1 MSFWVYMLR
10 CSDGLFYTG
19 HTDDLDR
26 RLSEHQSGTYAGFTH
41 QRRPVELVWSDQCLD
56 RESAFNIERQI
67 KGWSRLKKIAL
78 IEGRFDDLPG
88 LSKSRHNST
97 VLRQAQHERDG
108 SVMPN
113 SNILLVADHASNAI
127 PPEYQ
132 PWGMDE
138 ADMARHIAWDIGTA
152 ALARALAAQL
162 NCPAVI
168 APWSR
173 LLVDLNRDPD
183 HPGLIP
189 TESDGSVIARNAN
202 INADERTK
210 RLNQFFHPYHNYL
223 AEEIAA
229 QKPALIVSLH
239 SFTPV
244 MNGFARP
251 WHVGLLYNKDDRAA
265 RLAIDWLRQKPDL
278 VVGDNEPYSGR
289 DLNYTMDRHA
299 EAAGI
304 PYLSLEIRQ
313 DCLGTAEAV
322 AGWVE
327 PIGRLL
333 GQISLSK

>member
-1 MSFWVYMLR
+1 
-10 CSDGLFYTG
+10 
-19 HTDDLDR
+19 
-26 RLSEHQSGTYAGFTH
+26 
-41 QRRPVELVWSDQCLD
+41 
-56 RESAFNIERQI
+56 
-67 KGWSRLKKIAL
+67 
-78 IEGRFDDLPG
+78 
-88 LSKSRHNST
+88 
-97 VLRQAQHERDG
+97 
-108 SVMPN
+108 MPK

-152 ALARALAAQL
+152 ALARALVAQL

-173 LLVDLNRDPD
+173 LLIDLNRDPD

-189 TESDGSVIARNAN
+189 TESDGSFIPRNAN
-202 INADERTK
+202 VSDDERAK

-229 QKPALIVSLH
+229 QQPALIVSLH
-239 SFTPV
+239 SFTPT
-244 MNGFARP
+244 MNDVARP

-265 RLAIDWLRQKPDL
+265 RLAIDWFRQKPDL
-278 VVGDNEPYSGR
+278 VVGNNEPYSGR

-313 DCLGTAEAV
+313 DCLNTAEAV
-322 AGWVE
+322 AGWIE
-327 PIGRLL
+327 PLARLL
-333 GQISLSK
+333 GQISLSR